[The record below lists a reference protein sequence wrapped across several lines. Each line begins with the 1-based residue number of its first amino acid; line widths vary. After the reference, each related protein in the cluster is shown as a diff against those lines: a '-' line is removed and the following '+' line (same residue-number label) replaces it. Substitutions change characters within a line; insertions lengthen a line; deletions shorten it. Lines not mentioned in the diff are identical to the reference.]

1 MAPKIDYTERRQ
13 KEGPMQ
19 CSDKA
24 ASLDP
29 LFRISLKALHRIG
42 CKACISGG
50 KFS

>member
-1 MAPKIDYTERRQ
+1 MAPKIEYTERRQ
-13 KEGPMQ
+13 KRDR

-29 LFRISLKALHRIG
+29 LFPILLKVLHRIG

-50 KFS
+50 ELS